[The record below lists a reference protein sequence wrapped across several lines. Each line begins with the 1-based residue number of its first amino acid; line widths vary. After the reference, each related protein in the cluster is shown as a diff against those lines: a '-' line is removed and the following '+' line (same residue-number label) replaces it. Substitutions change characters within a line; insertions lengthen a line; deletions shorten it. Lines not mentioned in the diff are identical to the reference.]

1 MYCFI
6 KMLFPTKVW
15 QSSGIRTEGN
25 TEFYQAAL
33 IALEVCWM
41 IPHILFPDWACVLAV
56 GLLLRFCHLIFKN
69 LLEYTKV
76 KKKKKRIEKNTKVFT
91 FPIFEH
97 SQ

>member
-1 MYCFI
+1 
-6 KMLFPTKVW
+6 MLFQTKVW

-33 IALEVCWM
+33 VALEVCWM

-56 GLLLRFCHLIFKN
+56 SLLLRFCHLIFKN

-76 KKKKKRIEKNTKVFT
+76 KKNKNQGFYV
-91 FPIFEH
+91 PYL
-97 SQ
+97 